1 MIRRPRRVGPAVV
14 VALAVLAL
22 CVLTA
27 VSLIGRLLGRSEVVS
42 YDSIAHRL
50 HDTRWSDGLVLGA
63 GVAVVVVGA
72 VLLVLALLPGRPVVV
87 ALDEVDGS
95 SAGVSRRSLRAAL
108 RREAGA
114 VHGVDSARVRLG
126 SKKILV
132 SARTGRTGSSEV
144 DGAVQEAVTRMLER
158 IAPARPATVRTRLR
172 STSKG
177 ENR

>member
-14 VALAVLAL
+14 VALALLAL
-22 CVLTA
+22 CVVTA

-42 YDSIAHRL
+42 YDSVAHRL
-50 HDTRWSDGLVLGA
+50 HDTHWSDGLVLGVGVAAAVA
-63 GVAVVVVGA
+63 GV
-72 VLLVLALLPGRPVVV
+72 LLLALALLPGRPVVV

-108 RREAGA
+108 RRAAGA
-114 VHGVDSARVRLG
+114 VHGVDSARVRVG

-132 SARTGRTGSSEV
+132 SARTGRIGSDEV
-144 DGAVQEAVTRMLER
+144 DGAVRDAVTGTLER

-172 STSKG
+172 STGKG